1 MTGSLFD
8 IQHYAVHDG
17 PGIRTLVFLKG
28 CPLACAWC
36 ANPESRR
43 PGRELRHLASRCR
56 ACGRCARACPGGAIV
71 LSGGGP
77 RFDRGRCDSCA
88 DRTCAPACP
97 EGALLPVGEE
107 WSVEDLVARVA
118 KDRDFYRNSGGG
130 VTFSGGEP
138 FAQTPFLLAALERCR
153 RLGIGAAVET
163 CGLAAR
169 ADILAALP
177 LVDLFLFDV
186 KVCDP
191 AVHRRLT
198 GVDNRAILDNLG
210 LLAGRAPDKVIVR
223 FPVVPGYTDGRGNV
237 EALADLMTRLGLARL
252 ELCPYHPLGRGK
264 YAELGLAEP
273 PDPPQPSPAQLARIA
288 GVFAD
293 RGIECGPA

>member
-43 PGRELRHLASRCR
+43 PGRELRHLAPRCR
-56 ACGRCARACPGGAIV
+56 ACGRCQRACPGGAV
-71 LSGGGP
+71 SMTRSGP
-77 RFDRGRCDSCA
+77 RFDRRRCDACA
-88 DRTCAPACP
+88 AGPCAGACP
-97 EGALLPVGEE
+97 EGALLPVGEK

-138 FAQTPFLLAALERCR
+138 FAQAPFLLAALRLCR
-153 RLGIGAAVET
+153 RRGIRAAVET

-169 ADILAALP
+169 ADLLAAVP
-177 LVDLFLFDV
+177 LADLFLFDV

-191 AVHRRLT
+191 ALHRRLT
-198 GVDNRAILDNLG
+198 GVDNRAILDNLS
-210 LLAGRAPDKVIVR
+210 LLARRAPGKVVVR
-223 FPVVPGYTDGRGNV
+223 FPVVPGYTDGRRNV
-237 EALADLMTRLGLARL
+237 EALAGLMTRLGLARVD
-252 ELCPYHPLGRGK
+252 LCPYHPLGRGK

-273 PDPPQPSPAQLARIA
+273 PDPPQPRPAQLARLA
-288 GVFAD
+288 AFFAA